1 MNYSGNNASNNNA
14 NNKKQNM
21 VTVKLKTAIMTI
33 TSTILVD
40 LCRYKSSDV
49 KLWRELSVKYLYVN
63 LN

>member
-49 KLWRELSVKYLYVN
+49 KL
-63 LN
+63 